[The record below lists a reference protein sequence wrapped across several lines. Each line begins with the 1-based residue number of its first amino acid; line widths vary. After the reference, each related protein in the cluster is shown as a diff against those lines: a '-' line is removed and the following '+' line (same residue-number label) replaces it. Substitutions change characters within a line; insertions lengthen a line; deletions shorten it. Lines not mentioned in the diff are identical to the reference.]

1 MVFHKLQNTAHKNR
15 KPGFLILILILSIF
29 VVISPVCSPDPSTEL
44 LESYSF
50 TFENQQGQRHNPGE
64 KINVAL
70 QIFNN
75 KEPVATPFRIAFAV
89 TEGGGSIARETILT
103 QDAAR
108 ITNEWTLGP
117 NSLDHILK
125 ADIFRANGE
134 YMTSVF
140 LTAITMRENEWDAV
154 SAEPDG
160 TITDLAADTI
170 AGVTLMISKG
180 SLYRQGEKYY
190 LWEKVTHP
198 VMDSPRTIEID
209 SRGTF
214 FVSTWNGEIVKSSDH
229 GISWQKCTKPFPDNP
244 YYIFMDVANDDY
256 LWVFKFEYPTVFS
269 ADEGV
274 TWQTAGSSLSSFGF
288 GDVFRLKSGTLLFHG
303 SNCCSLNRS
312 DDNGLTWTQITTPG
326 ASTKLYVNER
336 EEIFICNQD
345 GGFAIFKSTDMG
357 ATFTR
362 LFGCYPQFGTT
373 MDNIFNKWDDYYY
386 ILVPGYGILKSYD
399 LEHYEVYWLNKEL
412 NNLFIDHNGVLIARD
427 WDNKTIYYRKNTD

>member
-1 MVFHKLQNTAHKNR
+1 MVFHKLQNTAQKNR
-15 KPGFLILILILSIF
+15 KPGFLILIFSIF

-50 TFENQQGQRHNPGE
+50 TFENQQGQRYNPGE

-75 KEPVATPFRIAFAV
+75 KEPIATPFRIAFAV

-117 NSLDHILK
+117 NSLDHRLK

-160 TITDLAADTI
+160 TITDLAADTV

-229 GISWQKCTKPFPDNP
+229 GISWQKCIKPFPDNP
-244 YYIFMDVANDDY
+244 YYVFMDVANDDY

-269 ADEGV
+269 ADGGV
-274 TWQTAGSSLSSFGF
+274 TWQTAGSSLSSFGY

>member
-1 MVFHKLQNTAHKNR
+1 MVFHKLQNTAQKNR
-15 KPGFLILILILSIF
+15 KPGFLILIFSIF

-117 NSLDHILK
+117 NSLDHRLK

-274 TWQTAGSSLSSFGF
+274 TWQTAGSSLSSFGY

>member
-1 MVFHKLQNTAHKNR
+1 MVFHKLQNTAQKNR
-15 KPGFLILILILSIF
+15 KPGFLILIFSIF

-50 TFENQQGQRHNPGE
+50 TFENQQGQRYNPGE

-117 NSLDHILK
+117 NSLDHRLK

-244 YYIFMDVANDDY
+244 YYVFMDVANDDY

>member
-1 MVFHKLQNTAHKNR
+1 MVFHKLQNTAQKNR
-15 KPGFLILILILSIF
+15 KPGFLILIFSIF

-50 TFENQQGQRHNPGE
+50 TFENQQGQRYNPGE

-117 NSLDHILK
+117 TSLDHRLK

-160 TITDLAADTI
+160 TITDLAADTV

-244 YYIFMDVANDDY
+244 YYVFMDVANDDY

-274 TWQTAGSSLSSFGF
+274 TWQTAGSSLSSFGY

-326 ASTKLYVNER
+326 ASTELYVNER

>member
-15 KPGFLILILILSIF
+15 KPGFLILILSIF

-50 TFENQQGQRHNPGE
+50 TFENQQGQRYNPGE
-64 KINVAL
+64 QINVAL

-117 NSLDHILK
+117 NSLDHRLK

-244 YYIFMDVANDDY
+244 YYVFMDVANDDY

-274 TWQTAGSSLSSFGF
+274 TWQTAGSSLSSFGY

-373 MDNIFNKWDDYYY
+373 MDNIFNKWEDYYY

>member
-15 KPGFLILILILSIF
+15 KPGFLILILSIF

-117 NSLDHILK
+117 NSLDHRLK

-244 YYIFMDVANDDY
+244 YYVFMDVANDDY

-274 TWQTAGSSLSSFGF
+274 TWQTAGSSLSSFGY

>member
-15 KPGFLILILILSIF
+15 KPGFLILILSIF

-117 NSLDHILK
+117 NSLDHRLK

-244 YYIFMDVANDDY
+244 YYVFMDVANDDY

>member
-15 KPGFLILILILSIF
+15 KPGFLILIFSIF

-117 NSLDHILK
+117 NSLDHRLK

-244 YYIFMDVANDDY
+244 YYVFMDVANDDY

>member
-15 KPGFLILILILSIF
+15 KPGFLILILSIF

-50 TFENQQGQRHNPGE
+50 TFENQQGQRYNPGE
-64 KINVAL
+64 QINVAL

-117 NSLDHILK
+117 NSLDHRLK

-160 TITDLAADTI
+160 TITDLAADTV

-274 TWQTAGSSLSSFGF
+274 TWQTAGSSLSSFGY